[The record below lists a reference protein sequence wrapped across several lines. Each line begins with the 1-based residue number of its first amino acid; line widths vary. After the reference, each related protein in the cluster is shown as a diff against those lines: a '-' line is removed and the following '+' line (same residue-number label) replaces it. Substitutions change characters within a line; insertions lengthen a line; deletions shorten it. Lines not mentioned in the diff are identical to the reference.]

1 MLRIAAVSVL
11 MSSLAVPVALAA
23 DGTAP
28 ATFAPASELP
38 APVASADL
46 YERLTRLVEEEIARN
61 DRQHIGTPNPFLKP
75 RARPSRLPR
84 PAVPMS

>member
-1 MLRIAAVSVL
+1 MLRIASVAVL
-11 MSSLAVPVALAA
+11 MSSLSAPVALAA

-28 ATFAPASELP
+28 AALTPASGLP

-61 DRQHIGTPNPFLKP
+61 DRQHIGTPNPFMKP